1 MRMSSFTAF
10 LWWCWAI
17 FLLGV
22 FVVLLF
28 PIAILLA
35 IMVPVLLLAFILG

>member
-1 MRMSSFTAF
+1 
-10 LWWCWAI
+10 
-17 FLLGV
+17 LGV

>member
-1 MRMSSFTAF
+1 VSQFTAF

-22 FVVLLF
+22 FVVVLF
-28 PIAILLA
+28 PIAIFIALM
-35 IMVPVLLLAFILG
+35 IPVLLLAFLFW

>member
-1 MRMSSFTAF
+1 MSRFTAF

-35 IMVPVLLLAFILG
+35 IMVPVLLLAFILW